1 MRLLRER
8 CAPGAARPAVLAP
21 RRRAGDR
28 LRAALWLVL
37 ALLAA
42 LPARAADQVVAV
54 MVPGGA
60 CELRQVPAQAL
71 AALTAELELARQDA
85 AGLAQRLAE
94 DAAAAHYAGA
104 REAVP
109 AFGAWAYDWVQSYIT
124 AYRIAGRMVASA
136 AAALRGDAAGLADG
150 VVEQMAEPMRRAF
163 VERVLSR
170 AAPADGRR
178 RELRLTAEGE
188 RLERQLTG
196 TQMEQLA
203 AVLDAAGRT
212 AEAGWRAV
220 MARMPT
226 SSRTQA

>member
-1 MRLLRER
+1 MIDRNRE
-8 CAPGAARPAVLAP
+8 
-21 RRRAGDR
+21 
-28 LRAALWLVL
+28 
-37 ALLAA
+37 
-42 LPARAADQVVAV
+42 
-54 MVPGGA
+54 
-60 CELRQVPAQAL
+60 
-71 AALTAELELARQDA
+71 
-85 AGLAQRLAE
+85 
-94 DAAAAHYAGA
+94 
-104 REAVP
+104 
-109 AFGAWAYDWVQSYIT
+109 
-124 AYRIAGRMVASA
+124 
-136 AAALRGDAAGLADG
+136 AALREAIELFFFSY
-150 VVEQMAEPMRRAF
+150 RAF
-163 VERVLSR
+163 TARPDAILRRRGLSRVHHRILYFVGREPGLGVNALLETLGVSKQALNAPLRRLVELDLVESR